1 MLILPLA
8 PVKRV
13 AEHGGAERVGNDA
26 TEALA
31 LAAEEWIKKITL
43 SAQKYAKHAGRKTLK
58 AEDVLVVVKEQGI
71 MIQLPPQ
78 KMKATTGVKH
88 GTKEVKKPVA
98 APAKEPVKESVKPA
112 APVVKE
118 QPKPVVKEP
127 SAPPKPAAPVVKEQP
142 KPVVKE
148 PTAPPK
154 PAAPVVKEQPKPVV
168 KEPSAP
174 PQPAASP
181 TPAPKPAA
189 ATDMKIPQQLSKPII
204 SSSPPHMAG
213 QTQKKI
219 DENEYI

>member
-78 KMKATTGVKH
+78 KMKTTGVKP
-88 GTKEVKKPVA
+88 GTKETKKPVA
-98 APAKEPVKESVKPA
+98 TPAKEPVKEPVKPA

-118 QPKPVVKEP
+118 QPKPVAKEP
-127 SAPPKPAAPVVKEQP
+127 AATPKPAA
-142 KPVVKE
+142 
-148 PTAPPK
+148 T
-154 PAAPVVKEQPKPVV
+154 
-168 KEPSAP
+168 
-174 PQPAASP
+174 P

-189 ATDMKIPQQLSKPII
+189 TPTPAPKPVATPTPAPKQAPVTDVKIPQQLSKPII
-204 SSSPPHMAG
+204 SASPPHMAG

>member
-58 AEDVLVVVKEQGI
+58 AEDVLVVVKEHGI

-78 KMKATTGVKH
+78 KMKATTGVKP

-98 APAKEPVKESVKPA
+98 APAKEPVKESIKPA

-127 SAPPKPAAPVVKEQP
+127 SAPLKPAAPVVKEQP

-148 PTAPPK
+148 PPAP
-154 PAAPVVKEQPKPVV
+154 
-168 KEPSAP
+168 S
-174 PQPAASP
+174 QPAAAP
-181 TPAPKPAA
+181 TPAPKQAPATPTPA
-189 ATDMKIPQQLSKPII
+189 PKQATATDMKIPQQLSKPII
-204 SSSPPHMAG
+204 SAAPPHMAG